1 MRAKFREIHIDRAL
15 SQVYLGRG
23 HLISARM
30 ALASTS
36 PTATAHPP
44 VRRISARLVVVFMLA
59 IALVSIPVMPLR
71 FLGLPSW
78 QNIGTRLADG
88 CGSALNGL
96 LGLVS
101 PTNRQASLTP
111 SKEQPTTEESPK
123 DELASLDSAAQQLVT
138 SIEKDPGNPALHN
151 QLGLIYAELGD
162 SDKAVLHFQ
171 RAIEVARGKLL
182 ALNARER
189 ASQMEGG
196 DKGGSVSLV
205 LESSKLSADLSAAHS
220 SLARIYDQLGQHD
233 RVVSEL
239 DLLNH
244 EIVFGSSLTPKF
256 NEPAKIVSPPP
267 VLSSVHRL
275 SPACMQLLAKAQAL
289 TQARR
294 TTEAMPL
301 YRQVVQLDPQAGIAH
316 QQLGLA
322 AAATGNYWL
331 ASQELGT
338 ASQIDPNNATT
349 HAQLGS
355 TYQAIGQSE
364 KAINEF
370 QKAIALDPKNVTALF
385 SLGNILATQR
395 QHALAIQVYQRALLI
410 NPQSAAIHNN
420 LGSSYS
426 QTGDYKDAIDE
437 FNRALA
443 LSPDMA
449 SSHYGMGIALYNVKD
464 YRGAISELKRAL
476 SLNPG
481 YGDAREKIELAYR
494 KTNGTMGGVP
504 VN

>member
-1 MRAKFREIHIDRAL
+1 
-15 SQVYLGRG
+15 
-23 HLISARM
+23 
-30 ALASTS
+30 
-36 PTATAHPP
+36 
-44 VRRISARLVVVFMLA
+44 VVVFSLA
-59 IALVSIPVMPLR
+59 IALVSMPVMPLR
-71 FLGLPSW
+71 FFGLPSW
-78 QNIGTRLADG
+78 QTMAARLADG
-88 CGSALNGL
+88 CGGVLNGL
-96 LGLVS
+96 LGLITPANRQTSSLTTAS
-101 PTNRQASLTP
+101 PTATDQ
-111 SKEQPTTEESPK
+111 SKTEESPK

-138 SIEKDPGNPALHN
+138 SIEKDPGNPSLHN

-162 SDKAVLHFQ
+162 SDKAILHFQ
-171 RAIEVARGKLL
+171 RSIEVARGKLL

-196 DKGGSVSLV
+196 DKRGSAALV
-205 LESSKLSADLSAAHS
+205 LESSKLSVDLSAAHS

-244 EIVFGSSLTPKF
+244 EIVFGSSITQKF
-256 NEPAKIVSPPP
+256 SQQEKSVSPQPA

-275 SPACMQLLAKAQAL
+275 SPACLQLLAKAQAL

-294 TTEAMPL
+294 PAEAMPL

-331 ASQELGT
+331 ASQELGS
-338 ASQIDPNNATT
+338 ASELDPKNASVHTE
-349 HAQLGS
+349 LGS

-370 QKAIALDPKNVTALF
+370 QKAIALNPKDSTALF

-395 QHALAIQVYQRALLI
+395 QHGLAIQVYQRALLV

-426 QTGDYKDAIDE
+426 QSGDYKDAIDE
-437 FNRALA
+437 FGRALA

-481 YGDAREKIELAYR
+481 YGDARAKIELAYR
-494 KTNGTMGGVP
+494 KTNGTIGGVP
-504 VN
+504 IN

>member
-1 MRAKFREIHIDRAL
+1 
-15 SQVYLGRG
+15 
-23 HLISARM
+23 
-30 ALASTS
+30 LASTS

-44 VRRISARLVVVFMLA
+44 VRRISLRLVVVFSLA
-59 IALVSIPVMPLR
+59 IALVSMPVMPLR
-71 FLGLPSW
+71 FFGLPSW
-78 QNIGTRLADG
+78 QNMAARVADG
-88 CGSALNGL
+88 CGGALNAL
-96 LGLVS
+96 LGLIT
-101 PTNRQASLTP
+101 PTNRQTALSPT
-111 SKEQPTTEESPK
+111 KDQPKSEESPK

-138 SIEKDPGNPALHN
+138 SIEKDPANPTLHN

-162 SDKAVLHFQ
+162 SDKAILHFQ
-171 RAIEVARGKLL
+171 RSIEVARGKLL

-196 DKGGSVSLV
+196 DKRGSAALV
-205 LESSKLSADLSAAHS
+205 LESSKLSVDLSAAHS

-244 EIVFGSSLTPKF
+244 EIVFGSSLTQKF
-256 NEPAKIVSPPP
+256 SEQAKNISPQPA
-267 VLSSVHRL
+267 LSAVTSVHRL

-294 TTEAMPL
+294 PAEAMPL
-301 YRQVVQLDPQAGIAH
+301 YRQVVQLDPQCGIAH

-322 AAATGNYWL
+322 SAATGNYYL
-331 ASQELGT
+331 ASQELGM
-338 ASQIDPNNATT
+338 ASEIDPKNAAT

-370 QKAIALDPKNVTALF
+370 QKAIALDPRNATALF

-395 QHALAIQVYQRALLI
+395 QHPLAIQVYQRALLV

-437 FNRALA
+437 FGRALA

-449 SSHYGMGIALYNVKD
+449 SSHYGMGIALYNMKD

-504 VN
+504 IN